1 MKENNIS
8 DVQKNEKKTQFIEMR
23 AKGYPYS
30 IIAKEINVSKAT
42 LTTWNKE
49 LKDKI
54 TELKAEKLNEL
65 FESYYMLRE
74 ARIKQLGDTL
84 KNINTA
90 LEGKNLSDLSPDKL
104 LDYKL
109 KFINELKDE
118 LVEFQETK
126 ISTNLNADEIIGE
139 LVSVLERLRNGDIT
153 KDQALKENYI
163 ISSILKAHEALNLE
177 RKIDILLE
185 IVKERKA

>member
-8 DVQKNEKKTQFIEMR
+8 EVQKNEKKTQFIEMR

-30 IIAKEINVSKAT
+30 IIAKELNVSKAT
-42 LTTWNKE
+42 LTIWNKE
-49 LKDKI
+49 LKDKV
-54 TELKAEKLNEL
+54 TELKAERLNEL

-84 KNINTA
+84 KNINIA
-90 LEGKNLSDLSPDKL
+90 LESKNLSDMTPDKL
-104 LDYKL
+104 LDFKL

-126 ISTNLNADEIIGE
+126 ISTKLNADEIIVE
-139 LVSVLERLRNGDIT
+139 LVSILERLRNGEIT

-163 ISSILKAHEALNLE
+163 LSSILKAHEALNLE
-177 RKIDILLE
+177 RKIDVLLE